1 VIRNQHQEVIKMQP
15 DITRYR
21 IDKKT
26 GRQFVIVCLL
36 LLPFILFTL
45 SVFTFVPN
53 TAHTPRTAIGT
64 TLTRSTQMNEMLARN
79 ARDVGCSDVIIPEGV
94 SWSGIRMYFNTC
106 ALQHLTAFV
115 ASIAA
120 GGAFIGLIC
129 PECDPLVA
137 WIATIMAG
145 ATSGI
150 DFLQYA
156 SQGCGGAFLDISW
169 SGGIKLEPACA
180 IQA

>member
-1 VIRNQHQEVIKMQP
+1 MQP
-15 DITRYR
+15 DITRYGM
-21 IDKKT
+21 DKKT
-26 GRQFVIVCLL
+26 GRQFMFVCLL
-36 LLPFILFTL
+36 LLPFVLFSL
-45 SVFTFVPN
+45 SAFTFVPN
-53 TAHTPRTAIGT
+53 MAQTPRTTFET
-64 TLTRSTQMNEMLARN
+64 TLMRSTQMSEILARS
-79 ARDVGCSDVIIPEGV
+79 ATDVSCSDVITPEGV
-94 SWSGIRMYFNTC
+94 SWSGIRIYFNTC

-145 ATSGI
+145 ATGGI

-169 SGGIKLEPACA
+169 NGGIKLEPACA